1 MHITVLINWIHHL
14 LRIALPRTEQQQHAQ
29 TTLPKPLNHK
39 RPKVLAV
46 LTALVRLV
54 TDNFR

>member
-1 MHITVLINWIHHL
+1 M

-29 TTLPKPLNHK
+29 TTLPKSLNHK